1 MRNKKVG
8 NNARLCRFKW
18 SFFKAMTLRREGS
31 CRRFT
36 LDHSPGSRPT
46 LRRKLVAASFPRSC
60 CFSAKKEKFQD
71 ASFCIYDPQ
80 MFSAY
85 NKFLINP
92 GVPSGFPQ
100 LTNTWPRRPFLQI
113 GQWRQIAQRISGEVK
128 KGNLGSGSRLVVVTR
143 GLL

>member
-46 LRRKLVAASFPRSC
+46 LRRF
-60 CFSAKKEKFQD
+60 FGKKRE
-71 ASFCIYDPQ
+71 
-80 MFSAY
+80 
-85 NKFLINP
+85 
-92 GVPSGFPQ
+92 V
-100 LTNTWPRRPFLQI
+100 PRRFFLH
-113 GQWRQIAQRISGEVK
+113 
-128 KGNLGSGSRLVVVTR
+128 L
-143 GLL
+143 

>member
-1 MRNKKVG
+1 MI
-8 NNARLCRFKW
+8 
-18 SFFKAMTLRREGS
+18 
-31 CRRFT
+31 
-36 LDHSPGSRPT
+36 
-46 LRRKLVAASFPRSC
+46 ASFPRSC

-100 LTNTWPRRPFLQI
+100 LTNTWPSRPFLQI

-128 KGNLGSGSRLVVVTR
+128 KGKVFMELNGKILVGKGR
-143 GLL
+143 FEKKAPRKLISKL